1 MFKFFKRLS
10 IYGTSPGFKTW
21 ENRNIIIANSIAL
34 CVAIL
39 LSTFIMLDF
48 FIYRSSALVVTIFMS
63 MVLSNIFTLFLSKY
77 GYIKASKFLLTV
89 ANCSG
94 MLVMTIADK
103 KSGTA
108 IHDAYFFLPRTALL
122 LLCIIPLAIYQL
134 EERVALISSMIF
146 GFLTLIL
153 FDPIHYL
160 FGVDYYQMGFQ
171 DDKYYFANVVYFL
184 FYSFL
189 IGSFGFFKK
198 NIESFERKNHLLVH
212 SLRGKTEIVQ
222 AQKVDLESKNYIL
235 EKLLSERDKDLSK
248 VTEELFR
255 YNQELLEYS
264 YTLSHKIRGP
274 VASVLGLLNLIR
286 ITRNQTEIREYLKKL
301 EQSVLALD
309 NIIYDLNNIADIQQ
323 ESYQT
328 RDLVYFREEFE
339 KVINH
344 LKPKIRDYDV
354 KISEDFKDAPEI
366 YSVQEK
372 IYYVLNE
379 LITNAIQF
387 RKPDRQLEIFV
398 RTYRQGDNIVIEVR
412 DNGSGMDLDS
422 YGDDLFKP
430 FKRFHPDASGTGLGL
445 YILKLI
451 VEKLQGEIIADS
463 SRKFGTIVK
472 VILKNRL
479 N

>member
-1 MFKFFKRLS
+1 MVKFFKRLS
-10 IYGTSPGFKTW
+10 VYGTSPGFKTW
-21 ENRNIIIANSIAL
+21 GNRNIIIANSIAL

-39 LSTFIMLDF
+39 LGIFTILDF
-48 FIYRSSALVVTIFMS
+48 FIYNSSLLVVAIFVS
-63 MVLSNIFTLFLSKY
+63 MVIANICTLFLSKY
-77 GYIKASKFLLTV
+77 GYVRTSKFLLTA
-89 ANCSG
+89 ANCAG
-94 MLVMTIADK
+94 MLFMTIVDK

-108 IHDAYFFLPRTALL
+108 LHDAYFFHPRTALL
-122 LLCIIPLAIYQL
+122 LLCIIPLAVYQL
-134 EERVALISSMIF
+134 EERVALISSLAF

-160 FGVDYYQMGFQ
+160 FGVDYYQMNFQ
-171 DDKYYFANVVYFL
+171 DDKYYFSNVVYFL
-184 FYSFL
+184 FYCFL

-198 NIESFERKNHLLVH
+198 NIEAFEKKNLLLVH
-212 SLRGKTEIVQ
+212 SLKGKTETVQ
-222 AQKVDLESKNYIL
+222 AQKVDLESKNFIL

-274 VASVLGLLNLIR
+274 VASVLGLLNLIE
-286 ITRNQTEIREYLKKL
+286 ITRNPADIREYLKKL

-323 ESYQT
+323 ETYQA

-339 KVINH
+339 KVVNH
-344 LKPKIRDYDV
+344 LRPMIRDYNV

-372 IYYVLNE
+372 IYYLLNE
-379 LITNAIQF
+379 LVTNAIQF
-387 RKPDRQLEIFV
+387 RKPDHSLEISV
-398 RTYRQGDNIVIEVR
+398 RSYRQENNVVIEVR
-412 DNGSGMDLDS
+412 DNGSGMDLES

-451 VEKLQGEIIADS
+451 VEKLQGEIKAES
-463 SRKFGTIVK
+463 SRKFGTIFK

>member
-10 IYGTSPGFKTW
+10 IYGTSPGYKTW
-21 ENRNIIIANSIAL
+21 ENRNIIIANNIAL
-34 CVAIL
+34 CIAIL
-39 LSTFIMLDF
+39 LSIFIILDYF
-48 FIYRSSALVVTIFMS
+48 MYQSSPIVVAIFVS
-63 MVLSNIFTLFLSKY
+63 IVLLNVVTLFLSKY
-77 GYIKASKFLLTV
+77 GYIRTSKFLLTA

-94 MLVMTIADK
+94 MLIMTIVDK
-103 KSGTA
+103 KSGVP

-122 LLCIIPLAIYQL
+122 LLCIIPLAVYQL
-134 EERVALISSMIF
+134 EEKVALLSSMVF
-146 GFLTLIL
+146 GLLTLVL
-153 FDPIHYL
+153 FDPLHYL

-171 DDKYYFANVVYFL
+171 DDKYYFANVVFFL
-184 FYSFL
+184 YYSFL

-198 NIESFERKNHLLVH
+198 NIESFEKKNLLLVH
-212 SLRGKTEIVQ
+212 SLKRKTETVQ
-222 AQKVDLESKNYIL
+222 AQKVDLESKNFIL
-235 EKLLSERDKDLSK
+235 EKLISERDKDLSK

-274 VASVLGLLNLIR
+274 VASVLGLLNLIE
-286 ITRNQTEIREYLKKL
+286 ITRSPTDIREYLKKL

-323 ESYQT
+323 ESYQA

-344 LKPKIRDYDV
+344 LRPRIRDYNV

-372 IYYVLNE
+372 IYYLLNE
-379 LITNAIQF
+379 LVTNAIQF
-387 RKPDRQLEIFV
+387 RKPDHQLEISV
-398 RTYRQGDNIVIEVR
+398 RTYRQGSNVVVEVR
-412 DNGSGMDLDS
+412 DNGSGMDLES

-451 VEKLQGEIIADS
+451 VEKLEGEIIAES
-463 SRKFGTIVK
+463 SRKFGTIFK